1 MTRMQEM
8 QRTKLTPKAGWRK
21 RHVQSCGSPIK
32 MRELEK
38 QQISEKRSTYD
49 SSRFVAFTIGVLRN
63 LTKTPITKA
72 VKTTP
77 STAHIARAIPNGS
90 VQERNSTSLRK
101 QNVWFPFDQELFG
114 HLAQTLASV

>member
-1 MTRMQEM
+1 
-8 QRTKLTPKAGWRK
+8 
-21 RHVQSCGSPIK
+21 

-77 STAHIARAIPNGS
+77 RTAHIARAIPNGS